1 MRIIVDA
8 NVVISA
14 ALSKFSVPFL
24 ALALVLD
31 SHTNLISEKTFEEL
45 KVTLYQPKFD
55 KYFFSDDT
63 RPEILETILQY
74 SLVII
79 PGITVTLC
87 RDPNDDKYLELA
99 HSGKADCIITGD
111 PDLLEL
117 NPFEN
122 IPIITPKEFLD
133 SISLRK

>member
-133 SISLRK
+133 SISSRK

>member
-8 NVVISA
+8 NVVIS

-133 SISLRK
+133 SISSRK

>member
-24 ALALVLD
+24 ALEQVLD

-63 RPEILETILQY
+63 RPDILETILQY

-111 PDLLEL
+111 PDLLVL
-117 NPFEN
+117 NPFEK
-122 IPIITPKEFLD
+122 ILIITPKEFLD
-133 SISLRK
+133 SISSYK